1 MVAAAQAK
9 VMSEDKRR
17 QKENTAVWIS
27 RHVGTVNCQKLADHV
42 DRGNDDETD
51 YVANS
56 VSSSGTCYNYN
67 NLPGL
72 RGGILRERNCEP
84 TSNLRNPCRQR
95 KVCKR
100 NLMAKFENCGEV
112 AVPAVDTVVQV
123 QATEKS
129 GDVSVAAEKSV
140 DAAGK
145 FSDVAEKSIDTAVVQ
160 MTEKS
165 SDAAEK
171 SIDVAQKSVDAAE
184 KFSDVA
190 EKSIDTAV
198 VQTTA
203 KTSDVSVPACDTV
216 GIGDTDTLVIGE
228 CPTDSDTGAGIIVNS
243 VSHMSDVGGSS
254 VIIYKPHVP
263 PEDSNA
269 EMNSTPLCVFQLFG
283 SSNGDNFSMVQ
294 GGMISGMA
302 DDGVPVL
309 VWDGTV
315 MHVID
320 KSADPAVPGSTGIEV
335 TEKCS
340 DGAVP
345 GTESSTE
352 SGVQLCSRQQQK
364 TGCKQIYDKV
374 NYCVF
379 CDKEIRSKIS
389 RHLLTTHRGHQ
400 RVADILKMEKRSKMR
415 MNALH
420 LLANEGNL
428 KHNTAV
434 LKSGNGKIVV
444 SHRDKFGHSKHKPLD
459 YVPCSQCHK
468 FILKKTLWIHSRK
481 CVNSTYCSTGEERLK
496 SDNVVHCKKFGYAVK
511 QSKAFLSALVV
522 NEDEEILKEVLARMR
537 DDEMKQVVMEDTLI
551 RRYACLRGES
561 LGPKEYQ
568 KLNDMNRVCQ
578 GARTL
583 ARLVVECRK
592 KLPGVSLSTLLT
604 PENMNLIVECS
615 KKMAYESPKPAAT
628 LGSTIGYALMQAVIT
643 KISECVKQNDVSEAD
658 RTRQFKEIFRSEWNY
673 RVNSQGVR
681 MRNRQKRNKIPAIP
695 ITQDLIKVRTYIQ
708 AEVSQAMCRLQRD
721 QQATDWTWSAKLVM
735 TRLIMFNKRRRA
747 EVKDMTVA
755 DYVERPNWHTREN
768 GELQMALS
776 QSDALLASRYMLI
789 LFAYDFPCCP
799 VLHSLSKVV

>member
-1 MVAAAQAK
+1 M
-9 VMSEDKRR
+9 
-17 QKENTAVWIS
+17 
-27 RHVGTVNCQKLADHV
+27 ADHV

-72 RGGILRERNCEP
+72 LGGILRERNCEP

-198 VQTTA
+198 VQMTEKSSDAAEKSIDVAQKSIDTAVVHMTEKSSDAAEKSIDVAHKSVDAAEKFSDVAEKSIDTAVVQMTEKSSDAAEKSIDVAQKSIDTAVVQTTA

-228 CPTDSDTGAGIIVNS
+228 CPTDSDTGAGIIANS

-352 SGVQLCSRQQQK
+352 SGVQLCSRKQQK

-420 LLANEGNL
+420 LLANEGNYNL

-434 LKSGNGKIVV
+434 LKSGSGKIVV

-468 FILKKTLWIHSRK
+468 FILKKL
-481 CVNSTYCSTGEERLK
+481 
-496 SDNVVHCKKFGYAVK
+496 FGY
-511 QSKAFLSALVV
+511 
-522 NEDEEILKEVLARMR
+522 
-537 DDEMKQVVMEDTLI
+537 I
-551 RRYACLRGES
+551 RES
-561 LGPKEYQ
+561 
-568 KLNDMNRVCQ
+568 V
-578 GARTL
+578 
-583 ARLVVECRK
+583 
-592 KLPGVSLSTLLT
+592 
-604 PENMNLIVECS
+604 
-615 KKMAYESPKPAAT
+615 
-628 LGSTIGYALMQAVIT
+628 
-643 KISECVKQNDVSEAD
+643 
-658 RTRQFKEIFRSEWNY
+658 
-673 RVNSQGVR
+673 
-681 MRNRQKRNKIPAIP
+681 
-695 ITQDLIKVRTYIQ
+695 
-708 AEVSQAMCRLQRD
+708 
-721 QQATDWTWSAKLVM
+721 
-735 TRLIMFNKRRRA
+735 
-747 EVKDMTVA
+747 
-755 DYVERPNWHTREN
+755 
-768 GELQMALS
+768 
-776 QSDALLASRYMLI
+776 
-789 LFAYDFPCCP
+789 
-799 VLHSLSKVV
+799 